1 MTNKMLQRA
10 CKSRLKMLGG
20 EMTHSS
26 DVKASF
32 LSEEEEEDKSGN
44 GLAE

>member
-1 MTNKMLQRA
+1 MTNKLLQRA
-10 CKSRLKMLGG
+10 CKSSLEVLGG
-20 EMTHSS
+20 EMTHPS

-32 LSEEEEEDKSGN
+32 LSEEEERGN